1 MSIVNKYV
9 FDICFKFHVL
19 TLVTLG
25 LKRQQSTSNWTSTSY
40 QAWWFW
46 HFSLCDLLSL
56 ASRRRRHRNPQ
67 RGVKEGIQTK
77 WIFQYSF
84 FHLLIWFL
92 FFPRQKEWDSHQKA
106 SERFHAVHERNEA
119 SGAGRVHVERVC
131 SHQPATRST
140 GETTSLDIFQFR
152 VTDTTISALCQSFI
166 WRVCLLFAICAPI
179 FLKLSWETGLV
190 WEIKTKVKK
199 LICLA
204 VARSKSGRT
213 SQVLREGSS
222 WAAKAHANVSPL
234 ERSWQLPIWL
244 QKEEAETGE
253 VGGDCLS

>member
-1 MSIVNKYV
+1 MSWSGKTAFLLYKFFFTFSFEQLNFSGIIRRQSIIKQVLYAPILHTVFLQLRRPPFQGKIGHDGMSIVNKYV

-92 FFPRQKEWDSHQKA
+92 FFS
-106 SERFHAVHERNEA
+106 
-119 SGAGRVHVERVC
+119 
-131 SHQPATRST
+131 
-140 GETTSLDIFQFR
+140 
-152 VTDTTISALCQSFI
+152 
-166 WRVCLLFAICAPI
+166 
-179 FLKLSWETGLV
+179 
-190 WEIKTKVKK
+190 
-199 LICLA
+199 
-204 VARSKSGRT
+204 
-213 SQVLREGSS
+213 
-222 WAAKAHANVSPL
+222 
-234 ERSWQLPIWL
+234 
-244 QKEEAETGE
+244 
-253 VGGDCLS
+253 